1 MRIIKVFYLQE
12 FAQRHADALAPL
24 SQWAQDCRQAVW
36 RTNADVKAYARSADY
51 VGNQRWV
58 FNIGGNK
65 YRLVVAICF
74 RKIKTPE
81 EYEASMKLFSAL
93 MDKGAKLSAD
103 EADYMDLLGT
113 LLEDYERTAHPE
125 VESFLDRKAT
135 PVEAIRWA
143 MDRHGLRQKD
153 LGPYIGS
160 EQLIS
165 AIMNG
170 AKKLSKSMMVKLH
183 EGLGIPYENMMEIPM
198 TPRYRKVAMF

>member
-1 MRIIKVFYLQE
+1 MKIMKKLMKPF
-12 FAQRHADALAPL
+12 H
-24 SQWAQDCRQAVW
+24 
-36 RTNADVKAYARSADY
+36 
-51 VGNQRWV
+51 
-58 FNIGGNK
+58 
-65 YRLVVAICF
+65 

-81 EYEASMKLFSAL
+81 EYEASMRLFSAL
-93 MDKGAKLSAD
+93 MDKEESLSVD

-113 LLEDYERTAHPE
+113 LLEDYERTMHPD

-153 LGPYIGS
+153 LCPYIGS

-170 AKKLSKSMMVKLH
+170 AKKLSKTMMVNLH
-183 EGLGIPYENMMEIPM
+183 EGLGIPYENMMEVPVSS
-198 TPRYRKVAMF
+198 RYPKVAQF

>member
-1 MRIIKVFYLQE
+1 MKILKKLMKPF
-12 FAQRHADALAPL
+12 H
-24 SQWAQDCRQAVW
+24 
-36 RTNADVKAYARSADY
+36 
-51 VGNQRWV
+51 
-58 FNIGGNK
+58 
-65 YRLVVAICF
+65 

-81 EYEASMKLFSAL
+81 EYEASMRLFSAL
-93 MDKGAKLSAD
+93 MDKGEKLSSD

-125 VESFLDRKAT
+125 TESFLDRKVT

-153 LGPYIGS
+153 LCPYIGS
-160 EQLIS
+160 EQLVS

-183 EGLGIPYENMMEIPM
+183 DGLGIPYENMMEVPAA
-198 TPRYRKVAMF
+198 PRYRKVAMF

>member
-1 MRIIKVFYLQE
+1 MKILKKLMKPF
-12 FAQRHADALAPL
+12 H
-24 SQWAQDCRQAVW
+24 
-36 RTNADVKAYARSADY
+36 
-51 VGNQRWV
+51 
-58 FNIGGNK
+58 
-65 YRLVVAICF
+65 

-113 LLEDYERTAHPE
+113 LLEDDGGTAQAE
-125 VESFLDRKAT
+125 VESLLDRKAT

-183 EGLGIPYENMMEIPM
+183 EGLGIPYENMMEIPT